1 MTFEEPPLSTVGIEP
16 KDDKWFVMVH
26 GKGKVAQ
33 RSFGTEAEAKQFA
46 KQEEKRLGIPSR

>member
-26 GKGKVAQ
+26 EKGKVAQ